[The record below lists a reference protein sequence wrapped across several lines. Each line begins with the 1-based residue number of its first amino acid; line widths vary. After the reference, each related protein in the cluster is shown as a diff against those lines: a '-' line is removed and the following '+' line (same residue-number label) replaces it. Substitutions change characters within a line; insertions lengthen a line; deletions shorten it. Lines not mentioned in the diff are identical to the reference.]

1 MTDKGDIQLE
11 EGWKKRLLPEFE
23 KSYMQNL
30 KAFLLSE
37 KAQGKTIY
45 PKGQNIFAALNH
57 TPFDKVEV
65 VIIGQDPYHGPNQAH
80 GLCFSVQKGIPTPPS
95 LKNIYKELQEDI
107 GFVPPNHGCLI
118 EWADR
123 GVLLLNS
130 VLTVEAGQP
139 GSHQGKGWEEFTD
152 RIIQLLNQ
160 EKESLVFILWGAYA
174 KKKGAIVN
182 RAKHLVLESAHPS
195 PFSAQNFLG
204 CKHFSQANRYLE
216 QNGLKPVN
224 WSLPN

>member
-37 KAQGKTIY
+37 KAQVKTIY
-45 PKGQNIFAALNH
+45 PKGQNIFAAFNH